1 MRVVILRGMAM
12 RFGKLT
18 HRISEMVLFL
28 CVSSHSIHASICVW
42 VRERF
47 TSSPDVFEL
56 FRLVMVALLQVGRIH
71 ELDRSSPLGRLA
83 FRYRLFHR
91 SLHKSFEFFPHD
103 VTAPSYECSPS
114 VFIVLDSR
122 EKRVT

>member
-1 MRVVILRGMAM
+1 M

-18 HRISEMVLFL
+18 HRISEMVLLL
-28 CVSSHSIHASICVW
+28 CVTSHSIHASMCMW

-56 FRLVMVALLQVGRIH
+56 LRCVREALLQVGRFH
-71 ELDRSSPLGRLA
+71 ELDLSFPLGRTA
-83 FRYRLFHR
+83 FRCRLFHR

-114 VFIVLDSR
+114 VFVILESR